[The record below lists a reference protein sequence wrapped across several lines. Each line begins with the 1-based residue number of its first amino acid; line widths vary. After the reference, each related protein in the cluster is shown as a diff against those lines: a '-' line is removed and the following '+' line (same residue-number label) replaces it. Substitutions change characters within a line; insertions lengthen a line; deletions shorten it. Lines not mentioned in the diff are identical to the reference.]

1 MPTPVHHLV
10 IAQAIVAD
18 SWLTGAARQL
28 IESQRGAFLLGS
40 IAPDVQ
46 SVSRQPREATH
57 FFKLPP
63 TDARPGHA
71 IMLAQHSALARAE
84 RLAPAHAAFIAGYV
98 THLALDELWIAQMFG
113 PCFGME
119 AKWGTFRE
127 RLLIHNVLRTWL
139 DERDQRRLDGR
150 TSDLLARVEPQG
162 WLPFVRDAGLRAWR
176 DEIAEELAPG
186 AIVRTAQVFAERL
199 QVSPLELRR
208 LLDSP
213 AEMQQRVFAR
223 VPPGGVE
230 RFYADARA
238 IGVQRVAEYVGGG
251 LCV

>member
-1 MPTPVHHLV
+1 MPTPIQHLV
-10 IAQAIVAD
+10 IAQEIMADVA
-18 SWLTGAARQL
+18 LTGAARCL

-57 FFKLPP
+57 FFTLPP
-63 TDARPGHA
+63 TDARPGHV
-71 IMLAQHSALARAE
+71 IMLAQYSTLARVDQ
-84 RLAPAHAAFIAGYV
+84 LAPAHAAFIAGYV
-98 THLALDELWIAQMFG
+98 AHLALDELWIAQVFD

-119 AKWGTFRE
+119 AKWETFPE

-139 DERDQRRLDGR
+139 DERDQRCLDGR
-150 TSDLLARVEPQG
+150 TSDLLARVEPQE

-176 DEIAEELAPG
+176 DEIAGELAPG
-186 AIVRTAQVFAERL
+186 AIIRTVDVFAERL
-199 QVSPLELRR
+199 HVSPVELHR

-238 IGVQRVAEYVGGG
+238 IGVQRVSEYVGGD
-251 LCV
+251 LCA